1 MRSAT
6 PGGKPGTDPRAGR
19 RGSRMKKREAFM
31 GLTGFIERRPQ
42 KRGAA
47 AGLLTNGVPARLF
60 SLPADYA
67 KNVRK
72 SL

>member
-1 MRSAT
+1 VRRREAS
-6 PGGKPGTDPRAGR
+6 PEQIRVRAGAAT
-19 RGSRMKKREAFM
+19 GMKKREAFM
-31 GLTGFIERRPQ
+31 GLTGCIERRPQ

-47 AGLLTNGVPARLF
+47 AGLLTNGARARLF